1 MKNTLALVVLGSLVA
16 ATGLA
21 QNRQWIPAGTNDWNV
36 ATNWSGGAVPTSAN
50 PVFINNGQTAFLAT
64 NGAGQAIYVGQG
76 AGNGNLEVRSNAV
89 LSASPFISLGRDS
102 SRGGTLTVSGGT
114 INADQLFVGDGGTT
128 STGFGFFTMTSGSV
142 TITNQFT
149 IGENTNSSGTATVN
163 GGTISSASLRVG
175 NRGAG
180 TMVVNSNAIVTV
192 TGTEVLIASNSSAN
206 SVLNVTGG
214 GALNASNAVIRVG
227 GLGSGTGGFGL
238 FGTGT
243 LNAAGVLV
251 AGNST
256 FSDLGGTIN
265 ITGGITNN
273 GTWSFSP
280 DTALTR
286 SYSMVGSGS
295 VTKNGAGVLTL
306 AATNGYTGDTILNV
320 ANIRLG
326 IANAIST
333 NSVFRFGAVNQGR
346 RLVLEGYDQTLA
358 GVDSTGAS
366 GILIIEAAADNV
378 SNEAA
383 TLTLNVA
390 ANTNYT
396 FSGYLRDAAGT
407 AVNSAL
413 SLVKNGAGTQVLSGA
428 SGNVTHSGNTTINA
442 GVLEF
447 AGANSVANNSA
458 ITLGGGTVRFSGGGT
473 RSNTISGTGNLEKTG
488 ANTVTLSGN
497 NTYTGTTTVS
507 AGSLIVNGNQSA
519 ATGLLNVSA
528 GATLGGTGTIGAAT
542 TISGIHSPGNSAGVQ
557 TFADGLTYATGST
570 FEWELFGNSASGRG
584 TSFDGVDVTGGTLT
598 IQSGV
603 TSSLIFNASGSTV
616 LWADGFWDSNQ
627 SWLVFDDANA
637 PSILGSPA
645 INIGFD
651 SLGNDFA
658 VARAGS
664 SFEWDLQGNDL
675 YLNYVIPEP
684 STYTLL
690 ALAAAGLGAHVVR
703 RRRSR

>member
-413 SLVKNGAGTQVLSGA
+413 SLVKNGAGTQVLTGVANVSYSG
-428 SGNVTHSGNTTINA
+428 TTTVNA

-447 AGANSVANNSA
+447 GGTNTVANNSA

-473 RSNTISGTGNLEKTG
+473 RSNTISGSGDLEKTG

-507 AGSLIVNGNQSA
+507 AGALVFATNGTQTFTIGGSGTNSALAGSGTTEINGKFAFNLSA
-519 ATGLLNVSA
+519 ASTNTNATWTIVANTLTSTYGPNFIVTGFNGS
-528 GATLGGTGTIGAAT
+528 GGLWTNTTNGVDYVFSQSTGGLTVQPSDGVTPYNAWVAFWQT
-542 TISGIHSPGNSAGVQ
+542 NSAGF
-557 TFADGLTYATGST
+557 TPNFPRHAANPIRTI
-570 FEWELFGNSASGRG
+570 GNNPLMKISCR
-584 TSFDGVDVTGGTLT
+584 
-598 IQSGV
+598 
-603 TSSLIFNASGSTV
+603 
-616 LWADGFWDSNQ
+616 
-627 SWLVFDDANA
+627 
-637 PSILGSPA
+637 
-645 INIGFD
+645 
-651 SLGNDFA
+651 
-658 VARAGS
+658 
-664 SFEWDLQGNDL
+664 
-675 YLNYVIPEP
+675 
-684 STYTLL
+684 
-690 ALAAAGLGAHVVR
+690 
-703 RRRSR
+703 